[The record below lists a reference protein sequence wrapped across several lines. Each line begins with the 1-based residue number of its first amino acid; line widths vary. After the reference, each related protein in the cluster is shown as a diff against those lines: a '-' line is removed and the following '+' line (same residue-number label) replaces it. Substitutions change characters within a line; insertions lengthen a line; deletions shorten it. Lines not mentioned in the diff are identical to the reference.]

1 MLGSLGVPVIARS
14 LFPIGSPY
22 YYATITRGH
31 AHPHGPT
38 YRTPMADRRVP
49 CSVRM
54 FVRTG
59 HAAPERNAGDDT
71 SRYRARPGLPP
82 TNAHCAAARACGST
96 FHVTGLR

>member
-38 YRTPMADRRVP
+38 YRTAPCTLFRTHVVRPDR
-49 CSVRM
+49 
-54 FVRTG
+54 
-59 HAAPERNAGDDT
+59 
-71 SRYRARPGLPP
+71 SRGSNETRGTTRRG
-82 TNAHCAAARACGST
+82 TARAPACRPLTPTARLRVRAVPRST
-96 FHVTGLR
+96 

>member
-38 YRTPMADRRVP
+38 YRTAP
-49 CSVRM
+49 CTLFRTH

-59 HAAPERNAGDDT
+59 HAARTKRGGRHVAVP
-71 SRYRARPGLPP
+71 RAPRLA
-82 TNAHCAAARACGST
+82 AH
-96 FHVTGLR
+96 